1 MNKWIAIP
9 VIAVLAV
16 GIIVG
21 GYFLWQ
27 QTDKL
32 GEAESEIVALEG
44 NITTLE
50 GDVSTL
56 EGDVSTLEGN
66 VSTLEGNVSTLE
78 GNVSTLEGNISTL
91 EGDVSTLE
99 TDLAGSEATVS
110 TLEADLGTATS
121 RITDLQ
127 GDVSTQRSINSSLS
141 TELKKVKDPRH
152 FASLAE
158 LVDWLYEDDTDT
170 KYAYENYTQQSFILQ
185 VRALRDG
192 YLLPV
197 TLYYAGGTSYVMN
210 RAVIGDSIYAIW
222 AEDDYVAW
230 YDDQIPLPSH
240 PLPLD

>member
-44 NITTLE
+44 NVSTLE
-50 GDVSTL
+50 GDVSTLEGDVLTL

-78 GNVSTLEGNISTL
+78 GNVSTLE
-91 EGDVSTLE
+91 
-99 TDLAGSEATVS
+99 TDLAESEATAS
-110 TLEADLGTATS
+110 ALEADLGTANS
-121 RITDLQ
+121 RISSLQ
-127 GDVSTQRSINSSLS
+127 ADVSTQQTINSSLS
-141 TELKKVKDPRH
+141 AELKMVKDPRH
-152 FASLAE
+152 FASLTE
-158 LVDWLYEDDTDT
+158 LADWLRDDDTDT
-170 KYAYENYTQQSFILQ
+170 KYTNKNSDELAFILK

-192 YLLPV
+192 YLLQASV
-197 TLYYAGGTSYVMN
+197 
-210 RAVIGDSIYAIW
+210 
-222 AEDDYVAW
+222 AEDGFGWNFAIIQDEFWFVDPENDDTSFYIYV
-230 YDDQIPLPSH
+230 DPVPSH